1 METARCQTILQNQKE
16 IMILVSTVITA
27 QFMIIM
33 ITLNSEITKETLSVQ
48 RQEES
53 KNNREHLGESHMSMR
68 DKAIT
73 IIKQLNFHR

>member
-33 ITLNSEITKETLSVQ
+33 ITLSSEITKETLSAQ
-48 RQEES
+48 LQEGS

-68 DKAIT
+68 GKAIT